1 MAEKSGVLKKTPE
14 KEQTKTKKLVQLDL
28 KSAPVSVRKSIVS
41 EKAAVKKPRTSSGD
55 HTPAHDGSTSDQHV
69 NISGDLHQIQQ
80 SLTEIRESMVKKS
93 DVKALVSEILL
104 ELKNEIKS
112 EIKQEIVDE
121 MKKDFEESIKN
132 KVKKEFEDKI
142 DEKCKEFETQTKEIS
157 EGFNLDFDT
166 LREKLNSQASELRS
180 LNDKLKQ
187 CESAAQ
193 SAMTLANQNQQYSQ
207 KANIK
212 FLNWAEE
219 KNENLRS
226 KLCTILKEAVKMDL
240 DPSDVLAI
248 HRIPG
253 GDGKGPRPVIAKF
266 RNTEVKIA
274 VIKNR
279 SNDKL
284 KKCFTMHD
292 HLTYFN
298 AKLLRNLNGDPRI
311 QSAWYYN
318 GKIFALDE
326 QGRRH
331 RFDILDNV
339 SEKLKRR

>member
-1 MAEKSGVLKKTPE
+1 
-14 KEQTKTKKLVQLDL
+14 
-28 KSAPVSVRKSIVS
+28 
-41 EKAAVKKPRTSSGD
+41 
-55 HTPAHDGSTSDQHV
+55 
-69 NISGDLHQIQQ
+69 
-80 SLTEIRESMVKKS
+80 
-93 DVKALVSEILL
+93 
-104 ELKNEIKS
+104 
-112 EIKQEIVDE
+112 
-121 MKKDFEESIKN
+121 
-132 KVKKEFEDKI
+132 
-142 DEKCKEFETQTKEIS
+142 
-157 EGFNLDFDT
+157 
-166 LREKLNSQASELRS
+166 
-180 LNDKLKQ
+180 
-187 CESAAQ
+187 
-193 SAMTLANQNQQYSQ
+193 
-207 KANIK
+207 
-212 FLNWAEE
+212 
-219 KNENLRS
+219 
-226 KLCTILKEAVKMDL
+226 MDL